1 MPERMY
7 GSQAG
12 QLPTGAIGVVVQVTD
27 ILRDYLSTDRS
38 FTPEMAVERV
48 RTVVNS
54 KAGMSAFVQDALRPG
69 EVGAETLVATLAQAL
84 DDHGP
89 PPEATV
95 LKLIEI
101 IESPSAVEVVDREM
115 QRRDAGSADP
125 RH

>member
-1 MPERMY
+1 MPERED
-7 GSQAG
+7 GSQASKM
-12 QLPTGAIGVVVQVTD
+12 PSGAIDVVMQVTD
-27 ILRDYLSTDRS
+27 ILRGYLSTDRS

-48 RTVVNS
+48 RTVINS

-69 EVGAETLVATLAQAL
+69 EVSAETLVATLAQAL

-115 QRRDAGSADP
+115 QRRDNADR